1 MKKILIIML
10 ICLLFSVSSCK
21 CGENNKHEHE
31 FIEGKCECGE
41 VDPNYSTH
49 THNYIDGKCEC
60 GEVDPNYSEHTH
72 NYVDGKCN
80 CGVTDSNYVE
90 VEYTFISKEEIEKAF
105 DIYYSKVNL
114 KNPDGSSNTFVICEN
129 NNYFYYNFKNSEI
142 VLDKENNDIYVIDNE
157 LKVKTLDVQLSFDKD
172 ANKNVLIDLLSEHID
187 KVDKK
192 YTKVEN
198 Q

>member
-1 MKKILIIML
+1 MNYLIML

-80 CGVTDSNYVE
+80 CGVTDPNYVE
-90 VEYTFISKEEIEKAF
+90 VEYTFISKEEIEKF
-105 DIYYSKVNL
+105 DLNDSMIHVDFMIGSADLSIVATLY
-114 KNPDGSSNTFVICEN
+114 DGTQVDI
-129 NNYFYYNFKNSEI
+129 FKEGTWAI
-142 VLDKENNDIYVIDNE
+142 
-157 LKVKTLDVQLSFDKD
+157 
-172 ANKNVLIDLLSEHID
+172 
-187 KVDKK
+187 
-192 YTKVEN
+192 
-198 Q
+198 